1 MNPNRGI
8 KTASLSSRRSLS
20 DGEGMMLSL
29 TMNNGELKKPN
40 FEYFGWIYHLGFNK
54 IGHEYCHLRFLFI
67 RGKYVE
73 MYTRDPHDNPGIKP
87 IRRGVAGH
95 TLLVKDLGHRKVNN
109 HGDVY
114 VLQFYNRLDES
125 KKGEIACATPE
136 EARRWMEAFLQA
148 KNQAEY
154 HLSNGGSVRDKLNL
168 ESEPVVPISGRAAP
182 CPCRA
187 VPWHGDFSIICAVA
201 RLPTRRAGPVPAQ
214 TFARACAVLG
224 RIRAGPVPPVV
235 HLARLPTLVLG
246 DTGGGKRNWW
256 GPEPL
261 LRQSSALLDN
271 VTTDGFLGADGD
283 ADAIEAH
290 TWKCVCTMNGI
301 RIFEDVA
308 DPKAGKGVLVKSVGI
323 IEASADTVFD
333 ILMSLEPSRRY
344 EWDMLTSDLEL
355 VESVDGQY
363 DVVYGS
369 YDPKYFTW
377 WSSKR
382 DFVFSRQ
389 WFRGQDG
396 TYTILQLP
404 AVHKKRP
411 SKSGFQR
418 TKINPSTWEVKSLAA
433 PGAVDS
439 ERCLVTN
446 MLEIQS
452 DSWGLWK
459 KTRTSKFEKS
469 IPYALLCQVSGLKEY
484 IGANPSIKNLSA
496 TNFIESQSSSVSVSS
511 GECDEDV
518 VDEFYDAIA
527 AESSEDEDIDN
538 GVAIDKKDHVT
549 LKNVSWAVASLSLKT
564 DSDDNANKEL
574 DTTIP
579 PVPMDPAWF
588 CGSLREGKDDSDTD
602 CWTNPGGSGF
612 MIRGKTYLAD
622 GAKVRS
628 GDPLLKLIAVDWL
641 KADQS
646 IDKIALRPS
655 CIVQSE
661 AGRKL
666 PFILVF
672 NLQIPAKPNYNLV
685 FYYAA
690 DRPVNKGS
698 LLGKFVDGTDAFR
711 DSKLKLIPSIVKGYW
726 MVKRAV
732 GTKACL
738 LGKAVTCKYFRQD
751 NFLEIDV
758 DIGSS
763 AVARSVVGLV
773 LGYVTSLVV
782 DLAVLIEANEEAEL
796 PEFLLGTVRL
806 SCVKLDSA
814 LEA

>member
-1 MNPNRGI
+1 MNPNRG
-8 KTASLSSRRSLS
+8 KTGTLSSRRSLS

-54 IGHEYCHLRFLFI
+54 LGHEYCHLRFLFI

-95 TLLVKDLGHRKVNN
+95 TLLVKDLGHRQVNN

-136 EARRWMEAFLQA
+136 ESRRWMDAFLQA

-154 HLSNGGSVRDKLNL
+154 HFSNGGSVRDKLNL
-168 ESEPVVPISGRAAP
+168 EADLNLDGHRHKMRRYA
-182 CPCRA
+182 
-187 VPWHGDFSIICAVA
+187 HGFKKLIKI
-201 RLPTRRAGPVPAQ
+201 GQ
-214 TFARACAVLG
+214 
-224 RIRAGPVPPVV
+224 
-235 HLARLPTLVLG
+235 
-246 DTGGGKRNWW
+246 

-301 RIFEDVA
+301 RIFEDVG

-323 IEASADTVFD
+323 IETGADTVFD

-363 DVVYGS
+363 DIVYGT

-411 SKSGFQR
+411 PKSGYQR
-418 TKINPSTWEVKSLAA
+418 TKINPSTWEIKSLAA
-433 PGAVDS
+433 PADAES

-484 IGANPSIKNLSA
+484 IGANPSMKNLSA
-496 TNFIESQSSSVSVSS
+496 PNFFDSPSRSVSVSGS
-511 GECDEDV
+511 ECDDDV

-527 AESSEDEDIDN
+527 AESSEDEESEN

-564 DSDDNANKEL
+564 DSDHDANKQL
-574 DTTIP
+574 DSTIP

-588 CGSLREGKDDSDTD
+588 CGSLREGKDDNDTD

-612 MIRGKTYLAD
+612 MIRGKTYLDD

-655 CIVQSE
+655 CVVQSE

-690 DRPVNKGS
+690 DRPVNKDS
-698 LLGKFVDGTDAFR
+698 LLGKFVDGTDSFR
-711 DSKLKLIPSIVKGYW
+711 DSRLKLIPSIVKGYW

-738 LGKAVTCKYFRQD
+738 LGKAVTCKYLRQD

-782 DLAVLIEANEEAEL
+782 DLAILIEANEEAEL
-796 PEFLLGTVRL
+796 PEYLLGTVRL
-806 SCVKLDSA
+806 SCVRLDSA
-814 LEA
+814 LGG

>member
-1 MNPNRGI
+1 MEKGGRMTGG
-8 KTASLSSRRSLS
+8 TRRSLS
-20 DGEGMMLSL
+20 DGEGMMLSWKKRGDVGVVVDGDGDGDGDAD
-29 TMNNGELKKPN
+29 GELKKPK
-40 FEYFGWIYHLGFNK
+40 FEYFGWVYHLGVNK
-54 IGHEYCHLRFLFI
+54 IGHDFCHLRFLFI
-67 RGKYVE
+67 RGKYIE
-73 MYTRDPHDNPGIKP
+73 MYTRDPHDHPSIKP

-95 TLLVKDLGHRKVNN
+95 TLLINDLGRRKVN

-136 EARRWMEAFLQA
+136 EAHRWMDAFQQA
-148 KNQAEY
+148 KLQAEY
-154 HLSNGGSVRDKLNL
+154 HLSNRGNARDKLNVEAEINL
-168 ESEPVVPISGRAAP
+168 DGHRNKM
-182 CPCRA
+182 
-187 VPWHGDFSIICAVA
+187 
-201 RLPTRRAGPVPAQ
+201 RRYAQ
-214 TFARACAVLG
+214 GFIKLIKIG
-224 RIRAGPVPPVV
+224 Q
-235 HLARLPTLVLG
+235 
-246 DTGGGKRNWW
+246 
-256 GPEPL
+256 GPESL

-271 VTTDGFLGADGD
+271 VTTDGYLGADDD

-308 DPKAGKGVLVKSVGI
+308 DLKGGKGVLVKSVGI
-323 IEASADTVFD
+323 IDASADTIFEV
-333 ILMSLEPSRRY
+333 LMSLEPSRRY

-355 VESVDGQY
+355 VESIDGQY
-363 DVVYGS
+363 DVVYGT

-389 WFRGQDG
+389 WFHGQDG

-411 SKSGFQR
+411 PKSGYQR
-418 TKINPSTWEVKSLAA
+418 TKINPSTWEIKKLVVPAA
-433 PGAVDS
+433 S
-439 ERCLVTN
+439 ESARCLVTN

-469 IPYALLCQVSGLKEY
+469 IPYALLCQVAGLKEY
-484 IGANPSIKNLSA
+484 IGANPAIKHHSI
-496 TNFIESQSSSVSVSS
+496 TNFFHSQPSSVSVSS
-511 GECDEDV
+511 SEGDDAT

-527 AESSEDEDIDN
+527 AESSEDEDSDN
-538 GVAIDKKDHVT
+538 GTEIDKKDHVT

-564 DSDDNANKEL
+564 DSAHETNKEL
-574 DTTIP
+574 DSTIP
-579 PVPMDPAWF
+579 PVAMDPTWF
-588 CGSLREGKDDSDTD
+588 CGSLREGKDDNDTN

-612 MIRGKTYLAD
+612 MIRGKTYMKD
-622 GAKVRS
+622 YAKVRS

-646 IDKIALRPS
+646 ISNIALRPS
-655 CIVQSE
+655 CVVQSE
-661 AGRKL
+661 AGRRL

-690 DRPVNKGS
+690 DRPVNKNS
-698 LLGKFVDGTDAFR
+698 LLGKFVDGTDSFR
-711 DSKLKLIPSIVKGYW
+711 DSRLKLIPSIVKGYW

-738 LGKAVTCKYFRQD
+738 LGKAVTCKYLRQD

-763 AVARSVVGLV
+763 AVARSVIGLV

-782 DLAVLIEANEEAEL
+782 DLALLIEANEEAEL
-796 PEFLLGTVRL
+796 PEYLLGTIRLNCVR
-806 SCVKLDSA
+806 LDSA

>member
-136 EARRWMEAFLQA
+136 EARRWMDAFLQA
-148 KNQAEY
+148 KNQCIACNP
-154 HLSNGGSVRDKLNL
+154 LVVLPMMRMILFNL
-168 ESEPVVPISGRAAP
+168 EDAYLFYVQRINLDGHRHKMRRYA
-182 CPCRA
+182 
-187 VPWHGDFSIICAVA
+187 HGFKKLIKI
-201 RLPTRRAGPVPAQ
+201 GQ
-214 TFARACAVLG
+214 
-224 RIRAGPVPPVV
+224 
-235 HLARLPTLVLG
+235 
-246 DTGGGKRNWW
+246 

-301 RIFEDVA
+301 RIFEDVS

-433 PGAVDS
+433 PGAADS

-496 TNFIESQSSSVSVSS
+496 TNFFESQSSSVSVSS

-527 AESSEDEDIDN
+527 AESSEDEDSDN

-574 DTTIP
+574 DSTIP

-655 CIVQSE
+655 CVVQSE

-796 PEFLLGTVRL
+796 PEYLLGTVRL

>member
-1 MNPNRGI
+1 MNPNRG
-8 KTASLSSRRSLS
+8 KTGTLSSRRSLS

-54 IGHEYCHLRFLFI
+54 LGHEYCHLRFLFI

-95 TLLVKDLGHRKVNN
+95 TLLVKDLGHRQVNN

-136 EARRWMEAFLQA
+136 ESRRWMDAFLQA

-154 HLSNGGSVRDKLNL
+154 HFSNGGSVRDKLNL
-168 ESEPVVPISGRAAP
+168 EADLNLDGHRHKMRRYA
-182 CPCRA
+182 
-187 VPWHGDFSIICAVA
+187 HGFKKLIKI
-201 RLPTRRAGPVPAQ
+201 GQ
-214 TFARACAVLG
+214 
-224 RIRAGPVPPVV
+224 
-235 HLARLPTLVLG
+235 
-246 DTGGGKRNWW
+246 
-256 GPEPL
+256 
-261 LRQSSALLDN
+261 
-271 VTTDGFLGADGD
+271 DGFLGADGD

-301 RIFEDVA
+301 RIFEDVG

-323 IEASADTVFD
+323 IETGADTVFD

-363 DVVYGS
+363 DIVYGT

-411 SKSGFQR
+411 PKSGYQR
-418 TKINPSTWEVKSLAA
+418 TKINPSTWEIKSLAA
-433 PGAVDS
+433 PADAES

-484 IGANPSIKNLSA
+484 IGANPSMKNLSA
-496 TNFIESQSSSVSVSS
+496 PNFFDSPSRSVSVSGS
-511 GECDEDV
+511 ECDDDV

-527 AESSEDEDIDN
+527 AESSEDEESEN

-564 DSDDNANKEL
+564 DSDHDANKQL
-574 DTTIP
+574 DSTIP

-588 CGSLREGKDDSDTD
+588 CGSLREGKDDNDTD

-612 MIRGKTYLAD
+612 MIRGKTYLDD

-655 CIVQSE
+655 CVVQSE

-690 DRPVNKGS
+690 DRPVNKDS
-698 LLGKFVDGTDAFR
+698 LLGKFVDGTDSFR
-711 DSKLKLIPSIVKGYW
+711 DSRLKLIPSIVKGYW

-738 LGKAVTCKYFRQD
+738 LGKAVTCKYLRQD

-782 DLAVLIEANEEAEL
+782 DLAILIEANEEAEL
-796 PEFLLGTVRL
+796 PEYLLGTVRL
-806 SCVKLDSA
+806 SCVRLDSA
-814 LEA
+814 LGG

>member
-1 MNPNRGI
+1 MNPNRG
-8 KTASLSSRRSLS
+8 KTGTLSSRRSLS

-54 IGHEYCHLRFLFI
+54 LGHEYCHLRFLFI

-95 TLLVKDLGHRKVNN
+95 TLLVKDLGHRQVNN

-136 EARRWMEAFLQA
+136 ESRRWMDAFLQA

-154 HLSNGGSVRDKLNL
+154 HFSNGGSVRDKLNL
-168 ESEPVVPISGRAAP
+168 EADLNLDGHRHKMRRYA
-182 CPCRA
+182 
-187 VPWHGDFSIICAVA
+187 HGFKKLIKI
-201 RLPTRRAGPVPAQ
+201 GQ
-214 TFARACAVLG
+214 
-224 RIRAGPVPPVV
+224 
-235 HLARLPTLVLG
+235 
-246 DTGGGKRNWW
+246 

-301 RIFEDVA
+301 RIFEDVG

-323 IEASADTVFD
+323 IETGADTVFD

-363 DVVYGS
+363 DIVYGT

-411 SKSGFQR
+411 PKSGYQR
-418 TKINPSTWEVKSLAA
+418 TKINPSTWEIKSLAA
-433 PGAVDS
+433 PADAES

-484 IGANPSIKNLSA
+484 IGANPSMKNLSA
-496 TNFIESQSSSVSVSS
+496 PNFFDSPSRSVSVSGS
-511 GECDEDV
+511 ECDDDV

-527 AESSEDEDIDN
+527 AESSEDEESEN

-564 DSDDNANKEL
+564 DSDHDANKQL
-574 DTTIP
+574 DSTIP

-588 CGSLREGKDDSDTD
+588 CGSLREGKDDNDTD

-612 MIRGKTYLAD
+612 MIRGKTYLDD

-655 CIVQSE
+655 CVVQSE

-690 DRPVNKGS
+690 DRPVNKDS
-698 LLGKFVDGTDAFR
+698 LLGKFVDGTDSFR
-711 DSKLKLIPSIVKGYW
+711 DSRLKLIPSIVKGYW

-738 LGKAVTCKYFRQD
+738 LGKAVTCKYLRQD

-782 DLAVLIEANEEAEL
+782 DLAILIEANEEAEL
-796 PEFLLGTVRL
+796 PEYLLGIVRL
-806 SCVKLDSA
+806 SCVRLDSA
-814 LEA
+814 LGG